1 MLQELVRRFTVKDVV
16 FRMGVDKELFTE
28 IAKTIETN
36 NLRVKLTKYDIK
48 FDRNGVMRVWFK
60 SFKDELEIAEIIK
73 NLIKNL
79 DQEIDVEVSAGVI
92 WIHN

>member
-1 MLQELVRRFTVKDVV
+1 MLQELVRKFTVKDVV

>member
-1 MLQELVRRFTVKDVV
+1 MLQELVRKFTVKDVV

-92 WIHN
+92 WIYN

>member
-1 MLQELVRRFTVKDVV
+1 MLQELVRKFTVKDVV

-73 NLIKNL
+73 NLINDL
-79 DQEIDVEVSAGVI
+79 DQEINVEVSAGVI

>member
-1 MLQELVRRFTVKDVV
+1 MQSSC
-16 FRMGVDKELFTE
+16 
-28 IAKTIETN
+28 
-36 NLRVKLTKYDIK
+36 LRVKLTKYDIK

-73 NLIKNL
+73 NLIKKL
-79 DQEIDVEVSAGVI
+79 DQEIDVEVSAGII

>member
-36 NLRVKLTKYDIK
+36 KLRVKLTKYDIK

>member
-1 MLQELVRRFTVKDVV
+1 MLQELVRKFTVKDVV

-73 NLIKNL
+73 NLINVL

-92 WIHN
+92 WIRN

>member
-1 MLQELVRRFTVKDVV
+1 MLQELVRKFTVKDVV

-79 DQEIDVEVSAGVI
+79 DQEIDVEISAGVI

>member
-1 MLQELVRRFTVKDVV
+1 MLQELVRKFTVKDVV

-92 WIHN
+92 WINN

>member
-1 MLQELVRRFTVKDVV
+1 MLQELVRKFTVKDVV

-36 NLRVKLTKYDIK
+36 NLRVKLTKYDVK